1 MHQRREYQNQL
12 KSPIRLSYIIPCALF
27 VSLVEIRETQT
38 TSEYEKQNH
47 FRKSISFSISLQVSE
62 DGKSLNVV
70 TFEPQHNHPFSEET
84 YKHLPRQ
91 RAINLETLE
100 QVKHDLQI
108 QGNAKLIQ
116 RKVERNAEKKCNVKG
131 YFKHQAKNEI

>member
-1 MHQRREYQNQL
+1 M
-12 KSPIRLSYIIPCALF
+12 
-27 VSLVEIRETQT
+27 
-38 TSEYEKQNH
+38 
-47 FRKSISFSISLQVSE
+47 SE

-108 QGNAKLIQ
+108 QGNTKLIQ
-116 RKVERNAEKKCNVKG
+116 RRLRETLEKM
-131 YFKHQAKNEI
+131 